1 MDKLRGQILTGEYV
15 PVLLFLLSS
24 YKDGRNF
31 SRRMLEDRQSNNDNL
46 ILTRNAP
53 SDDLVYDRI
62 FLYFIP
68 VLKKIQR
75 DSWILIE
82 NWLYRID
89 PVLLRANFPE
99 IFESILA
106 QLSKA
111 RKQETALHFQPPALT
126 RLMNSFVRQENRI
139 RIFNPFAGLAS
150 FGFDLPKETHYHGQE
165 INLDSWVLGQLRL
178 MAHDKKGNTLFECAD
193 SITAWPDS
201 EEKYDYIICNM
212 PLRQPVKQYNIT
224 GKFIH
229 TYLWTEQ
236 FVVEKALDNLSPDGL
251 LVTMVPLSFLER
263 KRNSEHIITSLV
275 QKRLIRTL
283 VLLPGGVQIYTGLP
297 LAILVLGK
305 SRNESEYITMV
316 DARKFVSA
324 DNAIYRALDD
334 EKLIFQINS
343 NKPNPE
349 IIKHISYRAVV
360 DNDYDLSIP
369 RYFLKNVEG
378 EELGKILAP
387 VFPQNPK
394 VMVKAG
400 KINITDL
407 KENPVDFTILES
419 DLAIGDS
426 DENGFS
432 LIRESCLLV
441 ARLGAK
447 LKPSY
452 FEYQGQPILLSRNV
466 EAYSVNQSAVD
477 IGYLIVELNSDYVTE
492 QLDAFRFGNAIPY
505 IRKSDFL
512 KIVIKLPRLKE
523 QRAKFQGIKETTAQ
537 INKLKAERNALVH
550 EKQLDSFNEFASLKH
565 TLGRPRQNIQDWA
578 HNLLDFFTKNWDGYG
593 QLNRSFASIYK
604 TDIHGALSQIK
615 KDINFITEVL
625 ENGENGLVL
634 SVYPNSYISLSRLNE
649 IINDIADNG
658 LRFKI
663 TSRPIEIDELDRRG
677 IFANEVLL
685 KILLDNIMTNANK
698 HGFASSQQG
707 NEVVVELSES
717 AEAILLEIRNN
728 GKQFPRNFDKSKFT
742 AKFSTADSTIGSGLG
757 GYDINRIA
765 TAFGNPDWVL
775 ALNEDPIYPVKFKFS
790 FPIQTL

>member
-15 PVLLFLLSS
+15 PILLFLLSS

-31 SRRMLEDRQSNNDNL
+31 RQRMQEDRQSNNDGL
-46 ILTRNAP
+46 ILNRNSS
-53 SDDLVYDRI
+53 SDDSVYDRI
-62 FLYFIP
+62 FQYFIP
-68 VLKKIQR
+68 VLKKIQL

-89 PVLLRANFPE
+89 PVLLKANFPE

-126 RLMNSFVRQENRI
+126 RLMNSFVKQENRI

-150 FGFDLPKETHYHGQE
+150 FGFDLPEETYYHGQE

-178 MAHDKKGNTLFECAD
+178 MAHGKKGNSQFECVD

-201 EEKYDYIICNM
+201 EEKYDAIICNM
-212 PLRQPVKQYNIT
+212 PLRQSVKQYNIPS
-224 GKFIH
+224 KFIH

-251 LVTMVPLSFLER
+251 LVTLVPLSFLER
-263 KRNSEHIITSLV
+263 KRNSEHIITNLV
-275 QKRLIRTL
+275 EKRLVRSLI
-283 VLLPGGVQIYTGLP
+283 LLPAGIQIFTGIP
-297 LAILVLGK
+297 LAVLVLGRE
-305 SRNESEYITMV
+305 RNPMDHITMI
-316 DARKFVSA
+316 DARKFVA
-324 DNAIYRALDD
+324 TDKAGYRALDD
-334 EKLIFQINS
+334 ESLIYQMHAKLAD
-343 NKPNPE
+343 PE
-349 IIKHISYRAVV
+349 VVRFISYRTVT

-387 VFPQNPK
+387 VFPENSK
-394 VMVKAG
+394 ALVKAG
-400 KINITDL
+400 LINITDL
-407 KENPVDFTILES
+407 KENPVDFTIIES

-432 LIRESCLLV
+432 LIKESCLLV

-466 EAYSVNQSAVD
+466 EAYSVDQSVVD
-477 IGYLIVELNSDYVTE
+477 IGYLIVELNSDYVSE
-492 QLDAFRFGNAIPY
+492 QLDAFRLGNTVPY

-512 KIVIKLPRLKE
+512 KIVIKLPGLKE
-523 QRAKFQGIKETTAQ
+523 QKAKFQGIKETTAQ

-550 EKQLDSFNEFASLKH
+550 DRQLDSFNEFASLKH

-578 HNLLDFFTKNWDGYG
+578 HNLLDFFTKNWEGYG
-593 QLNRSFASIYK
+593 QLNRSFASVYR

-615 KDINFITEVL
+615 NDINFITDVL
-625 ENGENGLVL
+625 EKGENGLIL
-634 SVYPNSYISLSRLNE
+634 SVYPNSYISLSRLND
-649 IINDIADNG
+649 IINDITDNG
-658 LRFKI
+658 LRFEI
-663 TSRPIEIDELDRRG
+663 TRRPIQIDELDRRG

-698 HGFASSQQG
+698 HGFVSSQQG

-717 AEAILLEIRNN
+717 AAAILLEIRNN
-728 GKQFPRNFDKSKFT
+728 GKPFPRNFDKSRFT

-790 FPIQTL
+790 FPVINL